1 MNWKIKRFEKLTSEE
16 VYKILGLRNEIF
28 IVEQDCV
35 YLDCDNKDFKSYHLF
50 CENNGELIAYLRI
63 IDKGVSYD
71 EISIGRVAVK
81 KAYRTKG
88 IAREMLSNAIDFI
101 LNNLNE
107 KAIKIQAQ
115 SYLLDFYSSLGFKSI
130 SEEYLEDNIPHVD
143 MIYNS

>member
-1 MNWKIKRFEKLTSEE
+1 MNWKIKRFEELSGYE
-16 VYKILGLRNEIF
+16 VYKISALRNEIF

-50 CENNGELIAYLRI
+50 CEDNGELIAYLRI
-63 IDKGVSYD
+63 IDKGISYD
-71 EISIGRVAVK
+71 NISIGRVAVK
-81 KAYRTKG
+81 KGYRGKG
-88 IAREMLSNAIDFI
+88 IAREMLVKAIDFI
-101 LNNLNE
+101 ENNLNE

-130 SEEYLEDNIPHVD
+130 SDEYLEDNIPHID

>member
-1 MNWKIKRFEKLTSEE
+1 MNWKIKRFEELSGYE
-16 VYKILGLRNEIF
+16 VYKISALRNEIF

-50 CENNGELIAYLRI
+50 CEDNGELIAYLRI
-63 IDKGVSYD
+63 IDKGISYD
-71 EISIGRVAVK
+71 NMSIGRVSVK
-81 KAYRTKG
+81 KGYRGKG
-88 IAREMLSNAIDFI
+88 IAREMLVKAIDFI
-101 LNNLNE
+101 ENNLNE

-130 SEEYLEDNIPHVD
+130 SDEYLEDNIPHID